1 MSLIK
6 KIVTVGQSNGI
17 TLPKTY
23 AKHLRILED
32 LLEYKVEHRVKHLE
46 EIVKAFNVKT
56 PISSCFTCKTDKV
69 IENDRKL
76 AKQNHREPRNP
87 SRETNN
93 QRHKNLGRTHPRPS
107 SQRLDH
113 QSNTRKLPATQETR
127 YHSRPQIRY
136 PNYERREGL
145 PTTLTRFLA
154 DENIP
159 VKTVQT
165 LKQKG
170 MDIASILETSHGLR
184 DIEVLNI
191 ANRQGRV
198 IITFDT
204 DFGNLVFKQKLE
216 TKGIILLRFK
226 PKSPQQTAKAIEQLL
241 ATKTPIEKRFI
252 VVREH
257 DVRILPLT

>member
-1 MSLIK
+1 M
-6 KIVTVGQSNGI
+6 
-17 TLPKTY
+17 
-23 AKHLRILED
+23 
-32 LLEYKVEHRVKHLE
+32 
-46 EIVKAFNVKT
+46 
-56 PISSCFTCKTDKV
+56 
-69 IENDRKL
+69 
-76 AKQNHREPRNP
+76 
-87 SRETNN
+87 
-93 QRHKNLGRTHPRPS
+93 
-107 SQRLDH
+107 
-113 QSNTRKLPATQETR
+113 
-127 YHSRPQIRY
+127 
-136 PNYERREGL
+136 
-145 PTTLTRFLA
+145 TRFLA